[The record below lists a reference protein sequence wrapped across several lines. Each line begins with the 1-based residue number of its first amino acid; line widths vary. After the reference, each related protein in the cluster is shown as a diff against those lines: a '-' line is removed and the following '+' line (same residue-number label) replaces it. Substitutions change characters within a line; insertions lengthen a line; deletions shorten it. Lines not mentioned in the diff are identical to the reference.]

1 MTSEMYVK
9 NKLSY
14 LNKMRENKTLDFLNE
29 I

>member
-1 MTSEMYVK
+1 MASEMYVK